1 MSIFSV
7 GVSGLNAA
15 QNGLL
20 TTGHNIANASTPGY
34 NRQQIYQTTNQPMF
48 TGAGFVG
55 QGTNVETIRRI
66 YSQQLS
72 EQVLSA
78 QSGSAEMDS
87 YLSQINQISNLM
99 ADPDA
104 GLSPAMSDFFKA
116 VQEMAANPASI
127 PARQAALSGSESLV
141 ARFQAIDQRMT
152 DVRTGVN
159 GMISSE
165 VSAINSYAE
174 QLANINQ
181 RIISAQAAG
190 PNQPPNDLLD
200 QRDQLIADLNKVVRV
215 STVTQSDGTY
225 SVFIGNG
232 QPIVVGT
239 LAYNLEA
246 VAAPDD
252 PEQMIVAI
260 KAPNGST
267 INLPD
272 SLITG
277 GTLGGLIAFRNESL
291 DLAQNSLG
299 RIALTLA
306 TNFNEQH
313 MLGQDLAGALGGN
326 FFDISNAGP
335 VSQPNS
341 GNTGTA
347 VLAVTVGSI
356 GNLTTSDY
364 RLNFDGANYT
374 LLRLSDNT
382 SQAYTLGTTVDGINI
397 TLGSG
402 APNAGDSFLIQPTRN
417 GSSGLAMA
425 ITDPRAIA
433 AAAPIRTA
441 TSLANKGTG
450 SIDAGTVI
458 DTTNAAFATPGTLT
472 PPILIRFDTAT
483 SYTIYDN
490 TNPLA
495 PAALEGPIA
504 YTPGTF
510 PVPEVFPTPGALD
523 YGYRIKISGA
533 PSAGDEFTVGKNSS
547 GVSDNRNAVL
557 LASLQT
563 QSKME
568 GATATY
574 QSSYSAIVSQIG
586 NKAREVE
593 ITGKAQQTL
602 YEQAETSR
610 AQLSGVN
617 LDEEAANLL
626 RYQQAYQAA
635 AKMMD
640 VASTLFDEIIALG
653 R

>member
-1 MSIFSV
+1 MSIFNV

-15 QNGLL
+15 QNGIL
-20 TTGHNIANASTPGY
+20 TTSHNIANASTPGY
-34 NRQQIYQTTNQPMF
+34 NRQQIFQTTNQPMF
-48 TGAGFVG
+48 TGAGYLG

-78 QSGSAEMDS
+78 STGSAEMDS

-104 GLSPAMSDFFKA
+104 GLSPAMSDFFKG

-127 PARQAALSGSESLV
+127 PARQAALSASESLV

-152 DVRTGVN
+152 EVRSGVN
-159 GMISSE
+159 AMISSE
-165 VSAINSYAE
+165 VGAINSYAK
-174 QLANINQ
+174 QIADINQ
-181 RIISAQAAG
+181 RIIYAQAAG

-200 QRDQLIADLNKVVRV
+200 QRDQLIADLNKVIRV
-215 STVTQSDGTY
+215 STITQNDGTY

-239 LAYNLEA
+239 LAYGLQA

-252 PEQMIVAI
+252 PERIIVAI
-260 KAPNGST
+260 KSPNGNT
-267 INLPD
+267 VNMPD
-272 SLITG
+272 SLLTG

-291 DLAQNSLG
+291 DTAQNALG

-306 TNFNEQH
+306 TNFNAQH
-313 MLGQDLAGALGGN
+313 LLGQDLDGDLGGN
-326 FFDISNAGP
+326 YFDLTNAGP
-335 VSQPNS
+335 AVQAN
-341 GNTGTA
+341 GNNTGTGVIA
-347 VLAVTVGSI
+347 ATVGSI

-364 RLNFDGANYT
+364 RLNYDGTNYT

-397 TLGSG
+397 TLSSG
-402 APNAGDSFLIQPTRN
+402 TPQAGDSFLIQPTRN

-425 ITDPRAIA
+425 ITDPRDIA

-441 TSLANKGTG
+441 AALVNTGTG
-450 SIDAGTVI
+450 NISAGSVSS
-458 DTTNAAFATPGTLT
+458 TTGLHLTANITLT
-472 PPILIRFDTAT
+472 YDATLQEFVVTGAVPAVANIPYDPALDTGL
-483 SYTIYDN
+483 
-490 TNPLA
+490 PLNVNNITVVFTGA
-495 PAALEGPIA
+495 PATGD
-504 YTPGTF
+504 
-510 PVPEVFPTPGALD
+510 VFTIQ
-523 YGYRIKISGA
+523 R
-533 PSAGDEFTVGKNSS
+533 NSS

-563 QSKME
+563 QSTME
-568 GATATY
+568 GGTATY
-574 QSSYSAIVSQIG
+574 QSSYSSIVSQIG

-602 YEQAETSR
+602 YEQAETTR

-635 AKMMD
+635 AKMMGI
-640 VASTLFDEIIALG
+640 ANTLFDEILALG

>member
-15 QNGLL
+15 QNGIL
-20 TTGHNIANASTPGY
+20 TTGHNIANASTAGY
-34 NRQQIYQTTNQPMF
+34 NRQQIFQTTNQPMF
-48 TGAGFVG
+48 TGAGYLG
-55 QGTNVETIRRI
+55 QGTNVETIRRV
-66 YSQQLS
+66 YNQQLS
-72 EQVLSA
+72 EQVLAAST
-78 QSGSAEMDS
+78 GSAEMDS

-141 ARFQAIDQRMT
+141 ARFHSIDQRMT
-152 DVRTGVN
+152 EVRSGVN
-159 GMISSE
+159 TMISSE
-165 VSAINSYAE
+165 VGAVNSYAQ
-174 QLANINQ
+174 QLADINQ
-181 RIISAQAAG
+181 RIIYAQAAG
-190 PNQPPNDLLD
+190 SNQPPNDLLD
-200 QRDQLIADLNKVVRV
+200 QRDQLIADLNKVIRV
-215 STVTQSDGTY
+215 STITQNDGTY

-239 LAYNLEA
+239 LAYGLVA

-252 PEQMIVAI
+252 PERMIVAI
-260 KAPNGST
+260 KSPNGST
-267 INLPD
+267 VNMPD
-272 SLITG
+272 SLLTG
-277 GTLGGLIAFRNESL
+277 GSLGGLIAFRNESL
-291 DLAQNSLG
+291 DPAQNALG

-306 TNFNEQH
+306 TNFNAQH
-313 MLGQDLAGALGGN
+313 LLGQDLNGTLGVDYFN
-326 FFDISNAGP
+326 INNAGP
-335 VSQPNS
+335 AVQANS
-341 GNTGTA
+341 GNTGTG
-347 VLAVTVGSI
+347 VLAATVVSI

-364 RLNFDGANYT
+364 RLSTTDGINYT

-382 SQAYTLGTTVDGINI
+382 SQAYTLGTSVDGINI
-397 TLGSG
+397 SLSSG
-402 APNAGDSFLIQPTRN
+402 TPSAGDSFLIQPTRN
-417 GSSGLAMA
+417 GASGLAMK

-433 AAAPIRTA
+433 VAAPIRTGTPLTNTGTASISAGAVSSVA
-441 TSLANKGTG
+441 TLPASPVTLTY
-450 SIDAGTVI
+450 
-458 DTTNAAFATPGTLT
+458 NAAGGSFSGFPIGSTVTVTSGT
-472 PPILIRFDTAT
+472 PPVTTTTSITAIT
-483 SYTIYDN
+483 DPVAYVSGAT
-490 TNPLA
+490 
-495 PAALEGPIA
+495 IA
-504 YTPGTF
+504 YNGMSFT
-510 PVPEVFPTPGALD
+510 
-523 YGYRIKISGA
+523 ISGA
-533 PSAGDEFTVGKNSS
+533 PANNDTFTIERNSS
-547 GVSDNRNAVL
+547 GVSDNRNGVL

-568 GATATY
+568 GGTATY

-586 NKAREVE
+586 SKAREVE

-602 YEQAETSR
+602 YEQAETTR

-640 VASTLFDEIIALG
+640 VASTLFNEILGLG